1 MSAFFKTLPASW
13 RCQKLKHVA
22 DFRVS
27 NVDKLSNELEEPIRL
42 CNYTDVYHR
51 EFISPDLPLMEATA
65 TTAEIQK
72 FLLKAGDVV
81 ITKDSESWDD
91 IAVPALVESSA
102 PDMVCGYHLAM
113 IRGKERELD
122 GRFLFRCFQSGK
134 IRSQLEVE
142 AKGVTRYGLPN
153 SAIGETLLPL
163 PPLPAQRR
171 IAAYLDRETAQI
183 DALVAEKETL
193 LELLEEKRAS
203 LISHAVTRGLNPK
216 AKLKPSGIPW
226 LGDVPVHWEVKRIKN
241 LANIIRGK
249 FTYRPRNAP
258 HLYNGPFPFIQTGD
272 VARAD
277 KYITSH
283 TQTLSEAGYE
293 VSKEFSKGTLCMTI
307 AANVGDVA
315 ILEFDACFPDSVVG
329 FRPSSSNSVDYLYYL
344 FLSLRPQLLETS
356 VVSTQANLNIDRVGT
371 LKVAVPPLDEQRI
384 TAAFLAKLDK
394 GTSQLRSE
402 IQTSITLLREKRSSL
417 ISAAVTGEMAVP

>member
-1 MSAFFKTLPASW
+1 
-13 RCQKLKHVA
+13 
-22 DFRVS
+22 
-27 NVDKLSNELEEPIRL
+27 
-42 CNYTDVYHR
+42 
-51 EFISPDLPLMEATA
+51 
-65 TTAEIQK
+65 
-72 FLLKAGDVV
+72 
-81 ITKDSESWDD
+81 
-91 IAVPALVESSA
+91 
-102 PDMVCGYHLAM
+102 
-113 IRGKERELD
+113 
-122 GRFLFRCFQSGK
+122 
-134 IRSQLEVE
+134 
-142 AKGVTRYGLPN
+142 
-153 SAIGETLLPL
+153 
-163 PPLPAQRR
+163 
-171 IAAYLDRETAQI
+171 
-183 DALVAEKETL
+183 
-193 LELLEEKRAS
+193 
-203 LISHAVTRGLNPK
+203 
-216 AKLKPSGIPW
+216 
-226 LGDVPVHWEVKRIKN
+226 VPVHWEVKRIKH

-293 VSKEFSKGTLCMTI
+293 VSKEFPKGTLCMTI

-329 FRPSSSNSVDYLYYL
+329 FRPPASNSVDYLYYL

-417 ISAAVTGEMAVP
+417 ISAAVTGEMAVA